1 MAAASYS
8 SQRNWRTAC
17 GRTRKYYI
25 RTQASPTSLW
35 LVVAS
40 ADTEAQL
47 AAAIERARLAYPDQ
61 ALRVDEYAKNGAR
74 TEGDRQEPVAA
85 ARAA

>member
-1 MAAASYS
+1 MADRSY
-8 SQRNWRTAC
+8 RTSC
-17 GRTRKYYI
+17 GRTRRYYV

-35 LVVAS
+35 LVAAS

-47 AAAIERARLAYPDQ
+47 AAAIERARAAHPGQ
-61 ALRVDEYAKNGAR
+61 ALRVDEYRRDGSR
-74 TEGDRQEPVAA
+74 IEGDRQGPVAAA